1 MKANELR
8 DKTGQELDQ
17 IILDRTDALMNYRM
31 QSATGVV
38 DNVRGAREA
47 RKDIARIKTIQNER
61 KRVLADAGEA
71 N

>member
-8 DKTGQELDQ
+8 EKTAQELDQ
-17 IILDRTDALMNYRM
+17 IILDQTDALMNYRM

-61 KRVLADAGEA
+61 ERAQAGAGEA
-71 N
+71 K